1 MIPAPPRGCAQAR
14 GFTLVEVLVAM
25 MLLGIMTAMGY
36 GTYRQARVSAE
47 RTSDSQQRTRE
58 IEFGMR
64 MLVQD
69 LSQTAPRPIRDQLG
83 SGRLPALR
91 AGPGAASL
99 IELTRMGWSNSAGAQ
114 RGTLQRVSYRLD
126 KETLK
131 RAYMP
136 VVDPTLNNQPIEQ
149 DLLTKVKGV
158 QIKFLDPNRQWIDL
172 WPAPGLVGGQDMYV
186 RPIAVEVIVDFQ
198 DWGKV
203 RRLVE
208 VSG

>member
-1 MIPAPPRGCAQAR
+1 MNRRRPSSRRPAH

-36 GTYRQARVSAE
+36 GTYRQARISAE

-58 IEFGMR
+58 IEFGIR
-64 MLVQD
+64 MMVQD
-69 LSQTAPRPIRDQLG
+69 ISQTAPRPIRDQLG

-158 QIKFLDPNRQWIDL
+158 QIKFLDPNRQWIDT
-172 WPAPGLVGGQDMYV
+172 WPAPGLAGGQDLYF
-186 RPIAVEVIVDFQ
+186 RPIAVEVIIDFK

-203 RRLVE
+203 RRLIE

>member
-1 MIPAPPRGCAQAR
+1 MRPPPSR

-25 MLLGIMTAMGY
+25 LLLSIMTAMGY
-36 GTYRQARVSAE
+36 GTYRQARISAE

-64 MLVQD
+64 VMVQD
-69 LSQTAPRPIRDQLG
+69 LTQCAPRPIRDQLG
-83 SGRLPALR
+83 SNRLPALR
-91 AGPGAASL
+91 AGPGAPTL
-99 IELTRMGWSNSAGAQ
+99 MDLTRMGWSNSAGAQ

-136 VVDPTLNNQPIEQ
+136 VLDPTLNNRPIEQ
-149 DLLTKVKGV
+149 DLLTKVKTI
-158 QIKFLDPNRQWIDL
+158 QFRFLDQNRQWIDL
-172 WPAPGLVGGQDMYV
+172 WPMPGLTADQALVY
-186 RPIAVEVIVDFQ
+186 RPIAVEVIVEFK